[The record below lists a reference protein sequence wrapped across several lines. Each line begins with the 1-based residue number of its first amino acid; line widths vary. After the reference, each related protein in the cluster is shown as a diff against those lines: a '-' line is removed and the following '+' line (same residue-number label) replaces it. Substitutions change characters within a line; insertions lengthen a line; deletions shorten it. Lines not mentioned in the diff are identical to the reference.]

1 MGLAYWV
8 VVPYLVAYARFKFA
22 AINKV
27 NPAKPVA
34 SRARCHR
41 HQSSRRSVQFEG
53 GASPLQFITM
63 ALMGWFRKRVIKP
76 LVTKHSTTATSS
88 QSRAPP
94 SRPSVAA
101 AIVTRM
107 VAAPRAGK
115 TVFKVRIACCCTVIY
130 EVASN
135 RAGFRKSH
143 TPNMVPTRR
152 AASSRLTKSIINASI
167 QYSFADIDSA
177 LLILIYF
184 GLNTLSRENM
194 MRKTEKREYDAS
206 SRKEA
211 AQLTRQTIIEVARR
225 VFLEKGYAAATMPA
239 IAQAAG
245 VALDTV
251 YATVG
256 KKPALFRL
264 LIEMAISGSAGAV
277 APEEREYV
285 RAIRAETDAAKK
297 LRIYATAV
305 RSIQEELAPLF
316 RRLQGA
322 ASLDPELAE
331 LWQNISQRRA
341 KNMRLLAA
349 NLAATGRLR
358 RQLSVEKTADII
370 WSMNSP
376 EFYLLLVEQRG
387 WSSKEFEEWL
397 GDAWIRLLLE
407 S

>member
-1 MGLAYWV
+1 MI
-8 VVPYLVAYARFKFA
+8 R
-22 AINKV
+22 N
-27 NPAKPVA
+27 
-34 SRARCHR
+34 
-41 HQSSRRSVQFEG
+41 
-53 GASPLQFITM
+53 
-63 ALMGWFRKRVIKP
+63 
-76 LVTKHSTTATSS
+76 
-88 QSRAPP
+88 
-94 SRPSVAA
+94 
-101 AIVTRM
+101 
-107 VAAPRAGK
+107 
-115 TVFKVRIACCCTVIY
+115 
-130 EVASN
+130 
-135 RAGFRKSH
+135 
-143 TPNMVPTRR
+143 
-152 AASSRLTKSIINASI
+152 
-167 QYSFADIDSA
+167 
-177 LLILIYF
+177 
-184 GLNTLSRENM
+184 
-194 MRKTEKREYDAS
+194 TEKREYDAS

-297 LRIYATAV
+297 LRIYATAL

-316 RRLQGA
+316 RVLQGA

-349 NLAATGRLR
+349 DLAATGRLR
-358 RQLSVEKTADII
+358 RQLSVEKAADII